1 MFTTLIAALVGV
13 LVTNLFGLTA
23 EGLVQGGAETARLN
37 AIESNYVGKV
47 SDLSVPQ
54 LVLSLYP
61 EKPVCRSD
69 RSQSDVNYQR
79 GNFCRIPRRS
89 CAETAEG

>member
-23 EGLVQGGAETARLN
+23 EGSVLCGVETARLN
-37 AIESNYVGKV
+37 AIESNYVGV

-54 LVLSLYP
+54 LVLSFIP
-61 EKPVCRSD
+61 KPASPIRTGS
-69 RSQSDVNYQR
+69 
-79 GNFCRIPRRS
+79 
-89 CAETAEG
+89 

>member
-1 MFTTLIAALVGV
+1 M

-54 LVLSLYP
+54 LVLS
-61 EKPVCRSD
+61 
-69 RSQSDVNYQR
+69 
-79 GNFCRIPRRS
+79 FIPKTRLPI
-89 CAETAEG
+89 